1 MEYQTKQRKLLL
13 DFFNSHIDQKFT
25 AKMILE
31 NLAEPISL
39 SAVYRNLTKLEREG
53 FLKRFSNA
61 GDNEIFYQYIN
72 LKSCKNILHMSCT
85 NCKKSFHIHEEEAK
99 QIEKAL
105 KKQHFSIDNNKTIIY
120 GLCEHCKN

>member
-1 MEYQTKQRKLLL
+1 MEYQTRQRKLLL

-25 AKMILE
+25 AKMILK

-39 SAVYRNLTKLEREG
+39 SAVYRNLTKLEHEG
-53 FLKRFSNA
+53 FLKRFSSV
-61 GDNEIFYQYIN
+61 GDSEIFYQYIN

-85 NCKKSFHIHEEEAK
+85 NCKKSFHIHSDEAK
-99 QIEKAL
+99 QIEKVL
-105 KKQHFSIDNNKTIIY
+105 EKEHFSIDNNKTIIY